1 MNLFS
6 LRTVATALLVAATAG
21 VSAAPS
27 MASSSA
33 PVGRWDREYLAET
46 VQGARFEIAAGH
58 VAQRHAQ
65 GATAKALAGRFASDH
80 SAELKAVL
88 ALAKQLGVKAPSG
101 LSVMQRHEISQFS
114 QHSGAAFDRA
124 YVRVERTDHV
134 QDIKDNDAE
143 VAEGT
148 TPAAKAFAQR
158 FLPMYRAHLQ
168 LCRAAASKLHVG

>member
-1 MNLFS
+1 MF
-6 LRTVATALLVAATAG
+6 RTTCTAIAFAIACVAFAG
-21 VSAAPS
+21 PASAAGTH
-27 MASSSA
+27 
-33 PVGRWDREYLAET
+33 PVGRWDREYLAST

-65 GATAKALAGRFASDH
+65 GATAKALADRFVADH
-80 SAELKAVL
+80 STELKAVL

-101 LSVMQRHEISQFS
+101 LSIMQRHEISQFS
-114 QHSGAAFDRA
+114 RHSGTAFDRA
-124 YVRVERTDHV
+124 YIRVERTDHI